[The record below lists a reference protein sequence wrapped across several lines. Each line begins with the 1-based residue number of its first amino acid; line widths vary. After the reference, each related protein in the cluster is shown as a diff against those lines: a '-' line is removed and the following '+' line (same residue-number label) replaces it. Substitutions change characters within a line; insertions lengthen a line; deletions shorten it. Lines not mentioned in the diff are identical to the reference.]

1 VSSKPLVSVITIF
14 LNAEKFIEE
23 AIESVFS
30 QTHDNW
36 ELLLV
41 DDGSFDASTQIARRY
56 ADRYPEKV
64 RYFEH
69 DDHRNRGMS
78 ASRNLGISNGRGEY
92 IAFLDADDVWLPH
105 KLEEQVAILCSHPE
119 AAMVYGRTRI
129 WFSWTD
135 SPEDTQ
141 RDYMTELG
149 VQPNSVVEPPT
160 LLTLFLRDENSYYPC
175 TCSVLIRR
183 EVFEEIGRFKE
194 DFRGGYEDM
203 VFHSKVFLEAPV
215 FVAGECWDQYRQ
227 HPDSCWAVAR
237 KTGQHHLYEPNPLYR
252 SFLDW
257 LTEYLFEKGV
267 KDTKLWK
274 ALQKELWPYH
284 HPRLY
289 RLFAAP
295 RHLIR
300 WIKRLAKQIGRRTLP
315 VPVRLWLR
323 ANSS

>member
-23 AIESVFS
+23 AIESIFA
-30 QTHDNW
+30 QTYETW

-41 DDGSFDASTQIARRY
+41 DDGSVDASTQIARRY
-56 ADRYPEKV
+56 AEQHPEKV
-64 RYFEH
+64 YYFKH
-69 DDHRNRGMS
+69 DGHRNRGMS

-105 KLEEQVAILCSHPE
+105 KLEEQVEILCSHPE
-119 AAMVYGRTRI
+119 AAMVYGRTKI
-129 WFSWTD
+129 WYSWTD
-135 SPEDTQ
+135 NPQDSQ
-141 RDYMTELG
+141 RDYMTKLG
-149 VQPNSVVEPPT
+149 VKPNTLVQPPT

-183 EVFEEIGRFKE
+183 EVFKEIGRFKE

-237 KTGQHHLYEPNPLYR
+237 KRGQHHLYEPNPLYR
-252 SFLDW
+252 TFLKW
-257 LTEYLFEKGV
+257 LEEYLFEKGV